1 MAFVKPITVA
11 EAVDK
16 IHRKNFL
23 LPAIQREFVWDVDQI
38 TQLFDSLMK
47 GYHIGS
53 FLFWEV
59 EAESARAYQFY
70 EFIRD

>member
-47 GYHIGS
+47 GYPIGS
-53 FLFWEV
+53 FLFWG
-59 EAESARAYQFY
+59 EAESARLPVLRVHQGLP
-70 EFIRD
+70 